1 MSDDYAFL
9 KTGTSNIIDNTP
21 DDDLI
26 LTVTAIVSSFVEN
39 SLKTAELYIKHGK
52 RTVITKE
59 DIKLCLMY
67 ETFMYLNKKDTQEN
81 IMRWK
86 GIINEFSDSEE
97 EVEDDKCIEDDDKDA
112 QFAISSCKCK
122 VCVDINCVEEYW
134 SKWKPEEGIETILK
148 NAIES
153 HFI

>member
-9 KTGTSNIIDNTP
+9 KTGSSNIIDNTP

-39 SLKTAELYIKHGK
+39 SLKTAEVYMNHAK

-59 DIKLCLMY
+59 DMKLCLMY
-67 ETFMYLNKKDTQEN
+67 ETFLYLNKKDTPEN

-86 GIINEFSDSEE
+86 GLINDFPDDSDSD
-97 EVEDDKCIEDDDKDA
+97 EDYVCIDDLNA
-112 QFAISSCKCK
+112 HQFTISKCKCK
-122 VCVDINCVEEYW
+122 TCVDINSIENYW
-134 SKWKPEEGIETILK
+134 SKWNPDEGIESILK